1 MRYLAFHERMVRGT
15 FDFPIELYYVDALHP
30 RYEMPFHWHMEC
42 ELILILEGGFS
53 LSVDGEAVCAG
64 PGDCVFVP
72 SGAVHGGTPH
82 NCVYECVVFDMDRFL
97 QDRSVC
103 RQKYA
108 AVLGDSARIHTLLPA
123 GGPAAQVVD
132 ALFENMEKEQPG
144 YEFLTTGLLWQLI
157 GIVLRHRLYAADSG
171 EAPHPWRHADQMKSV
186 LRRIRRDYAA
196 PLTLDELAA
205 EAGLARLEIAYGIP
219 GCVGG
224 GVYMNAGAYGGEM
237 KDILENATFFDDQ
250 LREVTLS
257 AADLHLGYR
266 TSAFELM
273 PWCILRASFLL
284 EPGNADEIRE
294 RMRDF
299 AQRRVDK
306 QPLDMPSAGSTF
318 KRPKGAY
325 AGALIDK
332 CGLRGYAVGGA
343 AISEKHCGFVVNKGG
358 ATCADVICLTDTVA
372 KIVKEQT
379 GYTLEREIRVVR

>member
-1 MRYLAFHERMVRGT
+1 MANAIPSLIQALRAEGLPCAEGEPLARHCT
-15 FDFPIELYYVDALHP
+15 F
-30 RYEMPFHWHMEC
+30 
-42 ELILILEGGFS
+42 
-53 LSVDGEAVCAG
+53 
-64 PGDCVFVP
+64 
-72 SGAVHGGTPH
+72 
-82 NCVYECVVFDMDRFL
+82 
-97 QDRSVC
+97 
-103 RQKYA
+103 
-108 AVLGDSARIHTLLPA
+108 RI
-123 GGPAAQVVD
+123 GGPAAVFCTPHTAP
-132 ALFENMEKEQPG
+132 ALLRALELCSEYGVRTYLLGNGSNVLFADEG
-144 YEFLTTGLLWQLI
+144 YEGVVIQVGSKLGEIQVDGPRVTAGAGALLAHVCL
-157 GIVLRHRLYAADSG
+157 A
-171 EAPHPWRHADQMKSV
+171 
-186 LRRIRRDYAA
+186 
-196 PLTLDELAA
+196 AA
-205 EAGLARLEIAYGIP
+205 EAGLAGLELAYGIP

-237 KDILENATFFDDQ
+237 KDVLESATFFDEQ

-257 AADLHLGYR
+257 AGDLHLGYR

-284 EPGNADEIRE
+284 TPGDSEEIRA